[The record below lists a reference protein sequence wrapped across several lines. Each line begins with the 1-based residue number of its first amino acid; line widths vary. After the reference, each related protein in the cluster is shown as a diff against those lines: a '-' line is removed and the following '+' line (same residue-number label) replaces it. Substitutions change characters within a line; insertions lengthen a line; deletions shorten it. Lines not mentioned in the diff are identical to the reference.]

1 MKIRAIAIAPHDGWA
16 FIVKEK
22 KIFLLRPPFVCSNQ
36 REVPLEVVE
45 NAINIHGFDECDI
58 TFDSM
63 NEVIRFLKDQY
74 IRSRKDQ
81 GIDVPTSE
89 ELREL
94 LKYLDDDVLL
104 KYLRR
109 AQNELISEGNLDAAE
124 SVALEILKLER
135 VKNCPEIQRMAI
147 EIIERCKKERNR
159 LAGLEVEILN
169 NLEETWKD
177 RFPRALKE
185 YAVDLIAKHRKSIQK
200 RGQLLPVGKAGV

>member
-36 REVPLEVVE
+36 KEVPLEVVE
-45 NAINIHGFDECDI
+45 NATNIHGFDECDI

-74 IRSRKDQ
+74 IRSKKDQ

-109 AQNELISEGNLDAAE
+109 AQNKLISEGNLDAAE

-135 VKNCPEIQRMAI
+135 VKNCPEIQKMAI